1 MPLPL
6 LVEPAA
12 LLPRLGRDP
21 ILLIDCRTTEDYSRG
36 HLPGAVSIP
45 ELYDHLVTDTRPADL
60 KKFHAFLADVL
71 SRAGVTPE
79 QEVVCYDDRTGMR
92 AARGL
97 WVLRYV
103 GHDRSRLLHGGVEG
117 WLAAGGSTET
127 GKFKPRR
134 SKFQARPQPALLA
147 TAEQARAAF
156 RKRGIAILDVRRE
169 EEYYGTGGLECCSRR
184 GHLPDATW
192 LPWEQFLDQ
201 DRFRERAGIL
211 SMLQGMGVTPDREI
225 IVYCHRGA
233 RSANTWLALTL
244 LGYPR
249 VRNYIGSW
257 HEWSNR
263 PELPVEGGG

>member
-12 LLPRLGRDP
+12 LLPRLGREP
-21 ILLIDCRTTEDYSRG
+21 IVCIDCRPADDYAGG

-60 KKFHAFLADVL
+60 EKFQAFLGNLL

-117 WLAAGGSTET
+117 WLAAGGALET
-127 GKFKPRR
+127 GKVKPRR
-134 SKFQARPQPALLA
+134 SKFQVRPKADVLA
-147 TAEQARAAF
+147 TAEQARAAA

-169 EEYYGTGGLECCSRR
+169 DEFYGSGGMDCCPRR

-192 LPWEQFLDQ
+192 FPWERFLDG
-201 DRFRERAGIL
+201 DRFRERAEIL
-211 SMLQGMGVTPDREI
+211 STLQGMGVTPDREI
-225 IVYCHRGA
+225 ICYCHRGA
-233 RSANTWLALTL
+233 RSANTWLALSL

-263 PELPVEGGG
+263 PELPVEGGR